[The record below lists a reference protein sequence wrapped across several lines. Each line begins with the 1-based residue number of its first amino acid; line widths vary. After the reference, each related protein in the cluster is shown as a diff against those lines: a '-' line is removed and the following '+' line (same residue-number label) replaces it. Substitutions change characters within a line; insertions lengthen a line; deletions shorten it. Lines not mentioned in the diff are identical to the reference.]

1 MTTNLDRASLVSR
14 SVAIESVNLAHAEM
28 KTGFDP
34 FDLPEVARLTQRFRC
49 RFELPSSRLDCLFV
63 HVNLILE
70 ATGAEGAEGAESA
83 EEEQELV
90 SINATFLA
98 VYRLE
103 DASSY
108 PRDAL
113 GHFAEL
119 NGTYNVWPYWREL
132 VQTFAARAGMGSL
145 VVPVFKPPIRPVEE
159 PEQVSAREELAV
171 LEPGDL

>member
-14 SVAIESVNLAHAEM
+14 NVAIESVNLTHAEM
-28 KTGFDP
+28 RTGFDP
-34 FDLPEVARLTQRFRC
+34 FDPPEVAQLTQRFRC
-49 RFELPSSRLDCLFV
+49 RFELPPSRLDCLFV
-63 HVNLILE
+63 QVNLILE
-70 ATGAEGAEGAESA
+70 GTGAENAEQ
-83 EEEQELV
+83 EQELV
-90 SINATFLA
+90 SIDATFLA

-103 DASSY
+103 DANSY

-132 VQTFAARAGMGSL
+132 VQTFAARAGMGGL

-159 PEQVSAREELAV
+159 AEQVSPPEESAL
-171 LEPGDL
+171 LESGNQ

>member
-14 SVAIESVNLAHAEM
+14 NVAIESVNLIRAEM
-28 KTGFDP
+28 RTGFDP
-34 FDLPEVARLTQRFRC
+34 VDPPDVAQLTQRFRC
-49 RFELPSSRLDCLFV
+49 RFELPPSRLDCLFV
-63 HVNLILE
+63 QVNLILE
-70 ATGAEGAEGAESA
+70 GTGADSA
-83 EEEQELV
+83 EQEQELV
-90 SINATFLA
+90 SIDATFLA

-132 VQTFAARAGMGSL
+132 VQTFAARAGMGGL
-145 VVPVFKPPIRPVEE
+145 VVPVFKPPIRNVEE
-159 PEQVSAREELAV
+159 PEELLPREEPAL
-171 LEPGDL
+171 LEPENP

>member
-14 SVAIESVNLAHAEM
+14 SVAIESVNLTHAEM

-34 FDLPEVARLTQRFRC
+34 FNPPEVARLTQRFRC
-49 RFELPSSRLDCLFV
+49 RFELPPSRLDCLLV
-63 HVNLILE
+63 HINLVLE
-70 ATGAEGAEGAESA
+70 GTGAESA
-83 EEEQELV
+83 EQEQELV
-90 SINATFLA
+90 SIDATFLA

-108 PRDAL
+108 PSDAL

-119 NGTYNVWPYWREL
+119 NGTYNVWPYWREF
-132 VQTFAARAGMGSL
+132 VQTFAARAGMGGL

-159 PEQVSAREELAV
+159 PEQISPLEESAL
-171 LEPGDL
+171 LEPENL

>member
-1 MTTNLDRASLVSR
+1 MR
-14 SVAIESVNLAHAEM
+14 
-28 KTGFDP
+28 TGFDP
-34 FDLPEVARLTQRFRC
+34 FDPPEVAQLTQRFRC
-49 RFELPSSRLDCLFV
+49 RFELPPSRLDCLFV
-63 HVNLILE
+63 QVNLILE
-70 ATGAEGAEGAESA
+70 GTGAENAEQ
-83 EEEQELV
+83 EQELV
-90 SINATFLA
+90 SIDATFLA

-132 VQTFAARAGMGSL
+132 VQTFAARAGMGGL

-159 PEQVSAREELAV
+159 AEQVSPPEESAL
-171 LEPGDL
+171 LESGNQ

>member
-14 SVAIESVNLAHAEM
+14 NVAIESVNLTHAEM
-28 KTGFDP
+28 RTGFDP
-34 FDLPEVARLTQRFRC
+34 FDPPEVAQLTQRFRC
-49 RFELPSSRLDCLFV
+49 RFELPPSRLDCLFV
-63 HVNLILE
+63 QVNLILE
-70 ATGAEGAEGAESA
+70 GTGAENAEQ
-83 EEEQELV
+83 EQELV
-90 SINATFLA
+90 SIDATFLA

-132 VQTFAARAGMGSL
+132 VQTFAARAGMGGL

-159 PEQVSAREELAV
+159 AEQVSPPEESAL
-171 LEPGDL
+171 LESGNQ